1 MRVLVRALSLCL
13 LIVCFSNIS
22 YAEEACY
29 SRSESEAEQGI
40 RIHSELMVVGLN
52 CAHMSDADGN
62 NLYAQYKKFTKKHE
76 ELFSTYEDII
86 MKYRRDNG
94 DKDPEKS
101 LHSLRTQFA
110 NKISNDVAQMRP
122 DIFCRTYAERIEK
135 ASKMDGDMVRKWASM
150 KFPNHPVS
158 HPECKANN

>member
-1 MRVLVRALSLCL
+1 MRVLAGFLSLCL
-13 LIVCFSNIS
+13 LIVCFSNVS
-22 YAEEACY
+22 FAEEACY
-29 SRSESEAEQGI
+29 SKGEYEAEQGI

-62 NLYAQYKKFTKKHE
+62 NVYAKYQKFTKKHE
-76 ELFSTYEDII
+76 DLFATYEKII
-86 MKYRRDNG
+86 MKYQSDNG

-101 LHSLRTQFA
+101 LHSLRTKFA

-122 DIFCRTYAERIEK
+122 DIFCRTYAERINK

-150 KFPNHPVS
+150 KFPGHPVS
-158 HPECKANN
+158 HPECETDK